1 MSCHRKPLN
10 STMSWLIL
18 LLLIVS
24 IENRV
29 VNSSGR
35 KNYVEFYGNK
45 CEIVNKCQSPS
56 IYKYNNFNSG
66 GVETGTFILVS
77 IGDSCCHLFESISKS
92 LSEHYIIYDELDNDS
107 RISYQDHIKSFE
119 STLHSEFQYD
129 NNTDYKVVNKTNIIS
144 MIFTCLIIITFV
156 IIKNHLNEQKYTYE
170 AYRWMRKCK
179 AVRFFTIRTL
189 LMLIYCMTPNIVSS
203 SVEIYCDSTTTDYV
217 VNYNSYEVTNT
228 NNATVNYDSIQLNVE
243 DGNYLEFSTCNSD
256 GDTYLQIY
264 DINNNFI
271 AVDDDSCN
279 YLGCGCGAKI
289 TGTVDLQQEHS
300 HSNNITWELR
310 LGCWANTM
318 CTSTLRMDGCRYYG
332 TSLDDNIWESTS
344 VPTYNP
350 TSVPT
355 PNPTSVH
362 THYPTSAPTH
372 YPNNGDGAPSGIV
385 VAAIIFG
392 VICGV
397 AIALIPLVEK
407 REDDPSVRVRVSREE
422 VLRARDEEIRA
433 RDEDEDRRAR
443 SREYEERRA
452 ISREEEEDIRAR
464 IRDEEEERIDKREEI
479 LRATKGLPEPF
490 DAAQRKQKRK
500 ERKEERAKREQEMA
514 KREREIKIREEERV
528 KKREEEE
535 IERVK
540 KREEEEERRRDRQF
554 RFERAQ
560 EDKRQE
566 KREAERI
573 AREEAERKAREE
585 KERVWREEERVK
597 REKIHQAKVSR
608 AREDDEFRIRFCL
621 GIEDKWSSDDDSDVS
636 DEEGGKLYDEYL
648 QINQDLLGLDPV
660 LEKNTRR
667 RLVIR
672 QKNILKEFDDLYD
685 NWKRKENRTKA
696 SQGWIPLVDFKR
708 SLRKR

>member
-1 MSCHRKPLN
+1 MSR
-10 STMSWLIL
+10 LIL

-24 IENRV
+24 IESIV
-29 VNSSGR
+29 VNASGR

-45 CEIVNKCQSPS
+45 CEIVNKCQSS

-66 GVETGTFILVS
+66 GVESGTFILVS

-156 IIKNHLNEQKYTYE
+156 IIKNHLNEQKYTYD

-189 LMLIYCMTPNIVSS
+189 LMLIYCVTPNIVRS
-203 SVEIYCDSTTTDYV
+203 SVEIYCNSTTTNYGV
-217 VNYNSYEVTNT
+217 YYNSYEVTNT
-228 NNATVNYDSIQLNVE
+228 NSATVNYDSIQLNVE

-310 LGCWANTM
+310 LGCWANTT

-332 TSLDDNIWESTS
+332 TSLDDNIWDFYSTS

-350 TSVPT
+350 TSAPT
-355 PNPTSVH
+355 HYPTTHYPTTHYPTTHNPTSV
-362 THYPTSAPTH
+362 PTH
-372 YPNNGDGAPSGIV
+372 YPNNGDAGYNGALFCLLLL
-385 VAAIIFG
+385 IIFI
-392 VICGV
+392 VFAFV
-397 AIALIPLVEK
+397 YRPPEK
-407 REDDPSVRVRVSREE
+407 REDEEERKARSRE
-422 VLRARDEEIRA
+422 DEEERNA
-433 RDEDEDRRAR
+433 RSREDEEDRRAR
-443 SREYEERRA
+443 SRYEEEDRRDNEEERR
-452 ISREEEEDIRAR
+452 DK
-464 IRDEEEERIDKREEI
+464 EEERRDKEEEM
-479 LRATKGLPEPF
+479 LRAAKGLPEPF
-490 DAAQRKQKRK
+490 WAAQPKQK
-500 ERKEERAKREQEMA
+500 RKEERAKREQERA
-514 KREREIKIREEERV
+514 KRERERNIMEESRTNSLTMSRVKRERERKIREEEERVRRIREEERV
-528 KKREEEE
+528 RRIRKKKKRKQAEE
-535 IERVK
+535 K
-540 KREEEEERRRDRQF
+540 
-554 RFERAQ
+554 
-560 EDKRQE
+560 
-566 KREAERI
+566 AERI
-573 AREEAERKAREE
+573 AREEAEAAAKEKAREE
-585 KERVWREEERVK
+585 KERVWREEDRVK
-597 REKIHQAKVSR
+597 REKIHQAKLSR

-672 QKNILKEFDDLYD
+672 QKNIVKEFDDLYD
-685 NWKRKENRTKA
+685 NWK
-696 SQGWIPLVDFKR
+696 
-708 SLRKR
+708 